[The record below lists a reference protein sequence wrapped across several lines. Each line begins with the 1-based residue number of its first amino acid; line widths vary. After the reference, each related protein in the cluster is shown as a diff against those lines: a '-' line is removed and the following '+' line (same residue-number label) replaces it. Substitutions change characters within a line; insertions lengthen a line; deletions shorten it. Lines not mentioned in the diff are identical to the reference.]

1 MVFPKRI
8 FINFCNNPTLVEFSY
23 ATGNKLLTQ
32 KYVSLLEFLF
42 LLTRKSI
49 LLSEITYNL
58 FFVLRLS
65 YSLRISDQYLIG
77 ERW

>member
-1 MVFPKRI
+1 
-8 FINFCNNPTLVEFSY
+8 VEFSY

-32 KYVSLLEFLF
+32 EDVSLLEFLF
-42 LLTRKSI
+42 LLTRETI
-49 LLSEITYNL
+49 LLSETTYNL

-65 YSLRISDQYLIG
+65 CSLRSSLQYLIG